1 MAAKINIEY
10 ELAPGVFTK
19 LDPALKKMLGL
30 PARPTRL
37 PYQPRGQRR
46 GCGKKRG
53 KYTPQHK
60 PRPPRTGDMI
70 SHYL

>member
-19 LDPALKKMLGL
+19 LNPGLKKMLGL
-30 PARPTRL
+30 PRRPTRM
-37 PYQPRGQRR
+37 PYRPRGQRR
-46 GCGKKRG
+46 GTGTKRG

-60 PRPPRTGDMI
+60 PKPPQVGDMI
-70 SHYL
+70 SQYL